1 MKKMNEILNEARA
14 GALEKKGRDI
24 VILDVRKLSDITD
37 YYMIVTAQNDRQVKA
52 VKDEIAYRLK
62 KEFDRKPRHVE
73 GTPSSQWIVMD
84 YFDLIVHIFEENLR
98 KYYELERLWG
108 DAKIKKI

>member
-1 MKKMNEILNEARA
+1 MKKMNEILNAARA

-52 VKDEIAYRLK
+52 IKDEIAYRLK
-62 KEFDRKPRHVE
+62 EEFDRKPRHVE
-73 GTPSSQWIVMD
+73 GVPSSQWIVMD

-98 KYYELERLWG
+98 QYYELERLWG